1 MKIDEHIP
9 LLEGI
14 LEEWHGTIGSQYEPY
29 KNHVYRVVHFCF
41 ALHQCTQDDREKFII
56 AGCFHDLGIW
66 PGDIVDYLAPSI
78 ELAKKYLKENGKE
91 EWSTEIELMID
102 LHHKITKVKNC
113 EHQSVEV
120 FRKGDWV
127 DVSLGMR
134 SFDLPRIGSALFGG
148 DSSRLGAE
156 YRYAMGI
163 GASLMAGWTALLV
176 WGAINPI
183 ERRDILILT
192 LVPVVAGIIAAT
204 VIAIRNRLVLL
215 SRVIPLWIHLG
226 FMSILFVVSYVLSF
240 YVAN

>member
-1 MKIDEHIP
+1 MISISMDTATTMLRISFLVGAVTDGLAIIP
-9 LLEGI
+9 
-14 LEEWHGTIGSQYEPY
+14 
-29 KNHVYRVVHFCF
+29 
-41 ALHQCTQDDREKFII
+41 
-56 AGCFHDLGIW
+56 
-66 PGDIVDYLAPSI
+66 
-78 ELAKKYLKENGKE
+78 
-91 EWSTEIELMID
+91 M
-102 LHHKITKVKNC
+102 
-113 EHQSVEV
+113 V
-120 FRKGDWV
+120 F
-127 DVSLGMR
+127 
-134 SFDLPRIGSALFGG
+134 PRIGSALFGG

-204 VIAIRNRLVLL
+204 VIAVRSRLVLL

>member
-1 MKIDEHIP
+1 MISISMDTATTMLRISFLVGAVTDGLAIIP
-9 LLEGI
+9 
-14 LEEWHGTIGSQYEPY
+14 
-29 KNHVYRVVHFCF
+29 
-41 ALHQCTQDDREKFII
+41 
-56 AGCFHDLGIW
+56 
-66 PGDIVDYLAPSI
+66 
-78 ELAKKYLKENGKE
+78 
-91 EWSTEIELMID
+91 M
-102 LHHKITKVKNC
+102 
-113 EHQSVEV
+113 V
-120 FRKGDWV
+120 F
-127 DVSLGMR
+127 
-134 SFDLPRIGSALFGG
+134 PRIGSALFGG

-183 ERRDILILT
+183 ERRDVLILT

-204 VIAIRNRLVLL
+204 VIAVRNRLVLL

>member
-1 MKIDEHIP
+1 MISVSMDTATTMLRISFLVGAITDGLAIIP
-9 LLEGI
+9 
-14 LEEWHGTIGSQYEPY
+14 
-29 KNHVYRVVHFCF
+29 
-41 ALHQCTQDDREKFII
+41 
-56 AGCFHDLGIW
+56 
-66 PGDIVDYLAPSI
+66 
-78 ELAKKYLKENGKE
+78 
-91 EWSTEIELMID
+91 M
-102 LHHKITKVKNC
+102 
-113 EHQSVEV
+113 V
-120 FRKGDWV
+120 F
-127 DVSLGMR
+127 
-134 SFDLPRIGSALFGG
+134 PRIGSALFGG

-176 WGAINPI
+176 WGAMNPI

-204 VIAIRNRLVLL
+204 VIAVRNRLVLL